1 MSLDYVIPDVR
12 QAVAVSVEGGRCA
25 RMCTASRAP
34 LANQLFSLFKI
45 LTSSTWTE
53 CEGSPRLVCPAET
66 SELVELH
73 HLHDQGIPHVTSG
86 ISLSLYNK

>member
-1 MSLDYVIPDVR
+1 MCSDVYGL
-12 QAVAVSVEGGRCA
+12 ACA
-25 RMCTASRAP
+25 FGEP
-34 LANQLFSLFKI
+34 VVFSDKI

-53 CEGSPRLVCPAET
+53 CEGSPRLVCLAET